1 MFNLKEDNNYNYYQ
15 KIDYYY
21 NNYDNSISYYQE
33 ILLLIYDIFYKHDN
47 FNYINPIIS
56 QMLNNMIKLLIIEK
70 NLYLIDENKTFNIND
85 KQSYINLLIA
95 LNQNNYNENL
105 KNYLITIINTYA
117 PNKINQF
124 KEIPLEVNCIYNWF
138 LNNQININDDI
149 INIKGIKIPNFVKI
163 NKIYNL
169 IDLNFE
175 FYHLLYKIYKPVI
188 EQDFSFYEAG
198 KYNITQNDIV
208 FDCGAN
214 LGLFSIYA
222 AAKGAKVYA
231 FEPMSYIRY
240 FLKEAQKLYPN
251 NIIIIP
257 AAVGIKT
264 ETKIFNQMHNPG
276 ASGCKGGFME
286 NASEKVYL
294 EQVPVIRLDDFIE
307 NNNIHPTFIKMDIEG
322 SELFALKGCYNYLKN
337 NKIVLSISLDHGIE
351 DKTLIPNF
359 INMLNLDYNIFYYT
373 KGDIADSQFMLCK

>member
-56 QMLNNMIKLLIIEK
+56 QMLDNMIKLLIIKK
-70 NLYLIDENKTFNIND
+70 NLYLIDENKTFDIND

-117 PNKINQF
+117 PNEINQF
-124 KEIPLEVNCIYNWF
+124 KEIPLEANSIYNWF

-175 FYHLLYKIYKPVI
+175 FYHLLYKIY
-188 EQDFSFYEAG
+188 
-198 KYNITQNDIV
+198 
-208 FDCGAN
+208 
-214 LGLFSIYA
+214 
-222 AAKGAKVYA
+222 
-231 FEPMSYIRY
+231 
-240 FLKEAQKLYPN
+240 
-251 NIIIIP
+251 
-257 AAVGIKT
+257 
-264 ETKIFNQMHNPG
+264 
-276 ASGCKGGFME
+276 
-286 NASEKVYL
+286 
-294 EQVPVIRLDDFIE
+294 
-307 NNNIHPTFIKMDIEG
+307 
-322 SELFALKGCYNYLKN
+322 
-337 NKIVLSISLDHGIE
+337 
-351 DKTLIPNF
+351 
-359 INMLNLDYNIFYYT
+359 
-373 KGDIADSQFMLCK
+373 